1 MNNFS
6 ISIIIPS
13 KNDEEVFLKNYPSI
27 KEFLI
32 SKNWDFEIILVSNGS
47 KDSNLKHIDSD
58 ELNINHI
65 TTDLSG
71 KGRAIKFGIEN
82 SKYDNL
88 LFMDADSS
96 VSINELEKFVN
107 NNDFID
113 DVVIGTRRT
122 KNSKNLKTPFT
133 RKISGFVYIFLVN
146 LLFSL
151 NISDTQC
158 GFKVFKKSDYL
169 KIRKIN
175 FNNFS
180 FDVELLIRFKEKNFN
195 IIEIPVNYIH
205 NSDSNVKLFKDSFT
219 MFSDLVK
226 LRLRN

>member
-6 ISIIIPS
+6 ISVIIPS
-13 KNDEEVFLKNYPSI
+13 KNDEDVFLKNYPSI

-32 SKNWDFEIILVSNGS
+32 SKEWDFEIILVSNGS
-47 KDSNLKHIDSD
+47 KDSNLKLINPD
-58 ELNINHI
+58 ELDINHI

-71 KGRAIKFGIEN
+71 KGRAIKFGIEK
-82 SKYDNL
+82 SIYDNL

-96 VSINELEKFVN
+96 VSINELEKFVHKN
-107 NNDFID
+107 NFID

-122 KNSKNLKTPFT
+122 RNSKNLKTPFI
-133 RKISGFVYIFLVN
+133 RKISGFMYIFLVN

-169 KIRKIN
+169 KIRKIS

-180 FDVELLIRFKEKNFN
+180 FDVELLVRFKEKNFT
-195 IIEIPVNYIH
+195 IVEIPVDYIH
-205 NSDSNVKLFKDSFT
+205 NSESNVKLFKDSIT
-219 MFSDLVK
+219 MFIDLLK